1 MYVPKVVII
10 GGGFA
15 GLAAAEALKNSPV
28 KVVVIDRQNHHTF
41 SPLLYQAA
49 SSLLSPT
56 DIGAPLRHL
65 LRKNLN
71 TTVILGEVSGIDTA
85 ARSVMID
92 TCERLAQQLQYDY
105 LIVASGVETSY
116 AGHDDFE
123 SHAPGLKS
131 LHDAAIIRN
140 KILNAFEQAEIEE
153 DPAVSNEWLTFV
165 LVGGGPTGVEM
176 EGTIAAMVRLSL
188 EGEFR
193 RIDPNRT
200 RIIVVD
206 GGRRLLAGY
215 SPQISAQVK
224 ARLESQRVEVHL
236 GEEVDG
242 IDACGVT
249 VAGKRIGTRTIIW
262 TAGVRASTLTKF
274 LGAET
279 DKAGRL
285 QVNPDLT
292 IRDHPELMAVG
303 DIATLSQDGKR
314 LPGVAQVAM
323 QQGRYA
329 GKLIHSRVLGKKM
342 PEPFRYFDKG
352 NLAVVGRNYAV
363 FERDQLH
370 LTGFVAW
377 IIWATVHLLYL
388 GRTNLR
394 ITVLLQWV
402 WAYVTGQRSSR
413 LIVEP
418 RTK

>member
-85 ARSVMID
+85 ARSVTID

-224 ARLESQRVEVHL
+224 ARLESQRVPSPLRSRTPMESL
-236 GEEVDG
+236 MLFAKD
-242 IDACGVT
+242 T
-249 VAGKRIGTRTIIW
+249 VPSQRC
-262 TAGVRASTLTKF
+262 STTSKSHWIS
-274 LGAET
+274 
-279 DKAGRL
+279 R
-285 QVNPDLT
+285 P
-292 IRDHPELMAVG
+292 
-303 DIATLSQDGKR
+303 R
-314 LPGVAQVAM
+314 LPA
-323 QQGRYA
+323 
-329 GKLIHSRVLGKKM
+329 
-342 PEPFRYFDKG
+342 P
-352 NLAVVGRNYAV
+352 
-363 FERDQLH
+363 
-370 LTGFVAW
+370 
-377 IIWATVHLLYL
+377 ATPPATSIKY
-388 GRTNLR
+388 RCRQN
-394 ITVLLQWV
+394 
-402 WAYVTGQRSSR
+402 SS
-413 LIVEP
+413 
-418 RTK
+418 